1 MTGEDALVMIR
12 AALTKV
18 SPGAGDVITF
28 ETDLVED
35 GVLDSLDLMNFV
47 FQLEQMRG
55 TRIGT
60 ASSSATRRT
69 LERRSSSTS
78 AHWIFW

>member
-35 GVLDSLDLMNFV
+35 GFLDSLDLMKFV
-47 FQLEQMRG
+47 FQVEQKRG
-55 TRIGT
+55 TRIDAIDET
-60 ASSSATRRT
+60 FDDFRVARLVAILSD
-69 LERRSSSTS
+69 
-78 AHWIFW
+78 

>member
-55 TRIGT
+55 TRIDAIDET
-60 ASSSATRRT
+60 FDDFRVDRLVAILSD
-69 LERRSSSTS
+69 
-78 AHWIFW
+78 